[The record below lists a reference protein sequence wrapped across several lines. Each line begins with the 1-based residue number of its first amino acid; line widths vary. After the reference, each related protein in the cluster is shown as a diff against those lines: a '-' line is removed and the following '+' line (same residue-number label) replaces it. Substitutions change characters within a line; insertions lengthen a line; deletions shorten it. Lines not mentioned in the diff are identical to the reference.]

1 MVKVTSREK
10 ARRIAHLAAEKK
22 GESIVLLEIREVSPV
37 CDWLVIVSASSSR
50 RIKAIANSV
59 QEGMAKEKVHP
70 LHVEGKNNPY
80 WTLLDYGDVVVHV
93 FNEDIREFYGLERL
107 WSDAPRE
114 RFEDKCTE
122 KTSQKESREPF

>member
-1 MVKVTSREK
+1 M
-10 ARRIAHLAAEKK
+10 
-22 GESIVLLEIREVSPV
+22 
-37 CDWLVIVSASSSR
+37 CDWLVVVSASSSR

-59 QEGMAKEKVHP
+59 QEGMAKENVRP

>member
-10 ARRIAHLAAEKK
+10 ARRIAYLAADKK
-22 GESIVLLEIREVSPV
+22 GENIVLLEIKEVSSV
-37 CDWLVIVSASSSR
+37 CDWLVVVSASSSR

-59 QEGMAKEKVHP
+59 QEGMSKEKVRP

-93 FNEDIREFYGLERL
+93 FNGDIREFYGLERL

-114 RFEDKCTE
+114 RFENKCTE
-122 KTSQKESREPF
+122 KKYQKESREPF